1 MGIFP
6 DMVTKTK
13 LTGSVTVTVV
23 PSDGTKTQTVT
34 LGDAYLI
41 IGVPKVST
49 STANCEVELVNGG
62 ENEFTVKVINNDIM
76 DVEVVVVDYEVVALK
91 SA

>member
-6 DMVTKTK
+6 DVVAKTK
-13 LTGSVTVTVV
+13 LMGSVTVTAV
-23 PSDGTKTQTVT
+23 PSGGTKTQTVT

-49 STANCEVELVNGG
+49 STASCEVELANGG
-62 ENEFTVKVINNDIM
+62 ENEFTVKAINNDTV
-76 DVEVVVVDYEVVALK
+76 DVDVVVDYEVVALK

>member
-6 DMVTKTK
+6 DVVAKTK
-13 LTGSVTVTVV
+13 LTGSVTVTAV
-23 PSDGTKTQTVT
+23 PSGGTKTQTVT

-62 ENEFTVKVINNDIM
+62 ENEFTVKAINNGRDWV
-76 DVEVVVVDYEVVALK
+76 DVVVDYEVVALK